1 MTYKLYSDVA
11 VTVLDRQYDYMVN
24 STVNRH
30 RLRPNAE
37 VNTSRPS
44 AADDYLWP
52 TRTRRASDG
61 RPCCSRSLAGLYR
74 RHDAPFLSCSQ
85 CIFLIR

>member
-61 RPCCSRSLAGLYR
+61 RPCCSRSLAGLPVGMML
-74 RHDAPFLSCSQ
+74 HCSPV
-85 CIFLIR
+85 RNVSS